1 MCVIL
6 IHSPIKA
13 SDDNVWD
20 FLAKIK
26 EPLTVLSY
34 HVTVVGMKLLSD
46 WYMTATLRKKKNKQ
60 EFNVHSSGN
69 HHASLGCSKKKKKKR
84 TNC

>member
-46 WYMTATLRKKKNKQ
+46 WYMTATLRKKKQ
-60 EFNVHSSGN
+60 AGIQRSFIRESSCQFG
-69 HHASLGCSKKKKKKR
+69 LFKKKR
-84 TNC
+84 KKGQTAN

>member
-46 WYMTATLRKKKNKQ
+46 WYMTATLRKKKTSRNSTFIHPGIIMPVWVVQ
-60 EFNVHSSGN
+60 
-69 HHASLGCSKKKKKKR
+69 KKKKKR

>member
-46 WYMTATLRKKKNKQ
+46 WYMTATLRKKKTSRNSRFIHPGIIMPVWVVQ
-60 EFNVHSSGN
+60 
-69 HHASLGCSKKKKKKR
+69 KKKKKR